1 MAAGIIADRDPESE
15 GPDHP
20 AFIPAHRFG
29 TEEEMAGTILYMAG
43 RAGSF
48 CNGSVQVMDGGKL
61 SVGQS
66 TY

>member
-1 MAAGIIADRDPESE
+1 MANRDPETE

-20 AFIPAHRFG
+20 SFIPAQRFG
-29 TEEEMAGTILYMAG
+29 TDEEMAGTILYMAS
-43 RAGSF
+43 RAGAF
-48 CNGSVQVMDGGKL
+48 CNGSVQVMDGGRL